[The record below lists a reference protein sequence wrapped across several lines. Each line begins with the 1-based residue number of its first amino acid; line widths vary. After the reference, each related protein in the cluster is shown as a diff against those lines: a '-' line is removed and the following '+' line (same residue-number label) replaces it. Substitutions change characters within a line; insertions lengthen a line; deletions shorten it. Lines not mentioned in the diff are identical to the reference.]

1 MQLIIADTGPVNYLI
16 LIGHID
22 LLPRLFQKV
31 ILPDT
36 VRAELADADAPP
48 EVRAWI
54 ASLPDWIEI
63 REAPVAGETLTEIDE
78 GEQAVILLAL
88 SLHADL
94 LLMDDRK
101 GVRAARG
108 KGFRVTG
115 TLGILEMAAQREMLD
130 LAEAFA
136 RLRSTTF
143 HCSDRV
149 MSKLIAKEK
158 KRGRHGRWRP

>member
-1 MQLIIADTGPVNYLI
+1 MQLVIADTGPVNYLI

-22 LLPRLFQKV
+22 LLPRLFHKI
-31 ILPDT
+31 ILPT
-36 VRAELADADAPP
+36 SVRGELADADAPH

-54 ASLPDWIEI
+54 ANPPDWIEV
-63 REAPVAGETLTEIDE
+63 REAPVADGTLTEIDE

-101 GVRAARG
+101 AVRTARG

-115 TLGILEMAAQREMLD
+115 TLGVLEMAARRELLD
-130 LAEAFA
+130 LADAFA
-136 RLRSTTF
+136 RLRRTTF
-143 HCSDRV
+143 HCSDQV
-149 MSKLIAKEK
+149 MTELLAREK
-158 KRGRHGRWRP
+158 RRGQP